1 MARKTNTIPIRNK
14 FYIITNGRE
23 TEKNYFELL
32 KSKKSIY
39 DVSIEFQNA
48 DPLGLVNYAI
58 DHING
63 ANQVWIVFDVDN
75 THKDNR
81 LIPAINKAEKNG
93 IKYAFSN
100 VSFEVW
106 LVSHFEIIEKEMT
119 ETKLENVLSEYLSKE
134 KAGLTYQK
142 NDKDSLK
149 EYFIPNYKKAII
161 NSKIVY
167 QKRKLSHLQACGEKS
182 KVPIWNWNSCTSV
195 FMLIEALKLQL

>member
-142 NDKDSLK
+142 MIR
-149 EYFIPNYKKAII
+149 IP
-161 NSKIVY
+161 
-167 QKRKLSHLQACGEKS
+167 
-182 KVPIWNWNSCTSV
+182 
-195 FMLIEALKLQL
+195 

>member
-134 KAGLTYQK
+134 KTGLTYQK

-182 KVPIWNWNSCTSV
+182 KAPIWNWNSCTSV
-195 FMLIEALKLQL
+195 FMLVEALKLQL

>member
-63 ANQVWIVFDVDN
+63 ANQVWIVFDIDN

-167 QKRKLSHLQACGEKS
+167 QKQKLSHLQACGEKS
-182 KVPIWNWNSCTSV
+182 KAPIWNWNSCTSV
-195 FMLIEALKLQL
+195 FMLVEALKLQL

>member
-81 LIPAINKAEKNG
+81 LIPAINKAEK
-93 IKYAFSN
+93 
-100 VSFEVW
+100 
-106 LVSHFEIIEKEMT
+106 T
-119 ETKLENVLSEYLSKE
+119 E
-134 KAGLTYQK
+134 
-142 NDKDSLK
+142 
-149 EYFIPNYKKAII
+149 
-161 NSKIVY
+161 
-167 QKRKLSHLQACGEKS
+167 
-182 KVPIWNWNSCTSV
+182 
-195 FMLIEALKLQL
+195 